1 MTTIIVQV
9 GTVEVGRVTLPR
21 SADAVL
27 DALVHHEVV
36 LEINPT
42 TLLEAMGLRR

>member
-1 MTTIIVQV
+1 MTTIIVKV
-9 GTVEVGRVTLPR
+9 GEVEVGRVTLPR

-36 LEINPT
+36 LDIDPAKLVKAIT
-42 TLLEAMGLRR
+42 P